1 MPGTNPSSNRGGD
14 LTRSGAVAAHRT
26 HNPGVG
32 GAIPLSATTIT
43 APTGGFS
50 LGRGHLHTF
59 KGLSVLTRDHL
70 QTYLN
75 QFEALRGIS
84 VEYESD
90 LKRSIAPQV
99 VMLTGMVNIQGTPH
113 LFEAEI
119 NLNEFHTREDLMKLA
134 GAMLKAF
141 DRAGVETLE
150 N

>member
-1 MPGTNPSSNRGGD
+1 M
-14 LTRSGAVAAHRT
+14 
-26 HNPGVG
+26 
-32 GAIPLSATTIT
+32 
-43 APTGGFS
+43 
-50 LGRGHLHTF
+50 
-59 KGLSVLTRDHL
+59 LTRDQL
-70 QTYLN
+70 QAYLN

-99 VMLTGMVNIQGTPH
+99 VMLTGMVNIQGAPH

-119 NLNEFHTREDLMKLA
+119 NLAEFHTREDLMKLA